1 MSSTWNNNI
10 GFTVF
15 GESHGPAIGVVMDNV
30 PPGESIDLDKIYQ
43 FMARR
48 APKQNKTSTQR
59 KEKDMPQI
67 MSGYF
72 NGKTTG
78 TPLCALIANTDQHS
92 QDYSNLSRLARPGHA
107 DYTGA
112 LRYRGFN
119 DVRGGGHF
127 SGRLTA
133 PLCFAGAVAGQILE
147 KRGIYVG
154 AHIAEIHGIKD
165 KAFDPKKTIFEH
177 LGDEYGWTIIG
188 KVTIPLPV
196 IVRDNGGEWYFF
208 SSSRLADGK
217 TYKGFHIAGEG
228 AYEGKIVG
236 VDATGNEYRPYDF
249 SITKNA
255 FSVMISGLITMLIVF
270 SLVRFYKRKK
280 FKAPR
285 KGMGGL
291 EMIVEMLYKEVI
303 VSVLGKESKRYAP
316 YLLTLFF
323 FIFVS
328 NMMGLIAVFP
338 GGANVM
344 GNMSITLV
352 LALCTFVVI
361 NVSGTKEYWK
371 EIFWPDVPMGL
382 KCPVPLLPVIEIF
395 GVFTKPVALMI
406 RLFANMLGG
415 HLIVLVLISL
425 IFLFSVMGQV
435 VLGVTTVFSVLFA
448 VFMNLIHVLIGFIQ
462 AYVFMLLSTIFIGLA
477 RVRRVKS

>member
-1 MSSTWNNNI
+1 MKNDLKYILVILILLVGTL
-10 GFTVF
+10 TVKAVGVA
-15 GESHGPAIGVVMDNV
+15 GEDIT
-30 PPGESIDLDKIYQ
+30 GEQ
-43 FMARR
+43 
-48 APKQNKTSTQR
+48 
-59 KEKDMPQI
+59 PQQVEEQ
-67 MSGYF
+67 
-72 NGKTTG
+72 
-78 TPLCALIANTDQHS
+78 L
-92 QDYSNLSRLARPGHA
+92 
-107 DYTGA
+107 A
-112 LRYRGFN
+112 LRVDSVMQQEER
-119 DVRGGGHF
+119 
-127 SGRLTA
+127 
-133 PLCFAGAVAGQILE
+133 E
-147 KRGIYVG
+147 
-154 AHIAEIHGIKD
+154 D

-196 IVRDNGGEWYFF
+196 IVRDNEGKWYLF
-208 SSSRLADGK
+208 SSSRLSNGE
-217 TYKGFHIAGEG
+217 TYKGFHIAQEG
-228 AYEGKIVG
+228 TYEGKVVG
-236 VDATGNEYRPYDF
+236 KDSAGNEYRPYDF

-270 SLVRFYKRKK
+270 SLVRFYKKK
-280 FKAPR
+280 RFKAPR

-303 VSVLGKESKRYAP
+303 VSVLGTEARRYAP

-323 FIFVS
+323 FIFIS

-382 KCPVPLLPVIEIF
+382 KCPVPLLPIIEIF
-395 GVFTKPVALMI
+395 GVFTKPMALMI

-425 IFLFSVMGQV
+425 IFLFSVMGQM

-477 RVRRVKS
+477 RVKKVER

>member
-1 MSSTWNNNI
+1 MKNDLKYILVILILLVGTL
-10 GFTVF
+10 TVKAVGVA
-15 GESHGPAIGVVMDNV
+15 GEDIT
-30 PPGESIDLDKIYQ
+30 GEQ
-43 FMARR
+43 
-48 APKQNKTSTQR
+48 
-59 KEKDMPQI
+59 PQQVEEQ
-67 MSGYF
+67 
-72 NGKTTG
+72 
-78 TPLCALIANTDQHS
+78 L
-92 QDYSNLSRLARPGHA
+92 
-107 DYTGA
+107 A
-112 LRYRGFN
+112 LRVDSVMQQEER
-119 DVRGGGHF
+119 
-127 SGRLTA
+127 
-133 PLCFAGAVAGQILE
+133 E
-147 KRGIYVG
+147 
-154 AHIAEIHGIKD
+154 D

-196 IVRDNGGEWYFF
+196 IVRDNEGKWYLF
-208 SSSRLADGK
+208 SSSRLSNGE
-217 TYKGFHIAGEG
+217 TYKGFHIAQEG
-228 AYEGKIVG
+228 TYEGKVVG
-236 VDATGNEYRPYDF
+236 KDSAGNEYRPYDF

-270 SLVRFYKRKK
+270 SLVRFYKKK
-280 FKAPR
+280 RFKAPR

-303 VSVLGKESKRYAP
+303 VSVLGTEARRYAP

-323 FIFVS
+323 FIFIS

-382 KCPVPLLPVIEIF
+382 KCPVPLLPIIEIF
-395 GVFTKPVALMI
+395 GVFTKPMALMI

-425 IFLFSVMGQV
+425 IFLFSVMGQM

-462 AYVFMLLSTIFIGLA
+462 AYVFMLLSSLSGW
-477 RVRRVKS
+477 RE